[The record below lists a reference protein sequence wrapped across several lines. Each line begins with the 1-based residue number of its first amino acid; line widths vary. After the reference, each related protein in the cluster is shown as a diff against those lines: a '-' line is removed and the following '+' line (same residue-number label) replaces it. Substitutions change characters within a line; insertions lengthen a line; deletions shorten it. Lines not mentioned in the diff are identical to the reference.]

1 MLLGLNI
8 GKKNNDDRDPRLDG
22 TIRFTSTV
30 TGLTFPFVGDV
41 LGSSPTADTTGEET
55 NSIFANLFYRLLI
68 ILNLK

>member
-1 MLLGLNI
+1 MNI
-8 GKKNNDDRDPRLDG
+8 EKEEYTDDRDPRLDG

-41 LGSSPTADTTGEET
+41 LGSSPTVDTTGERET
-55 NSIFANLFYRLLI
+55 NSIFAEFILPLLI